1 MNLRLNG
8 LSLCLLM
15 RWLAAGLLVCMA
27 GSARMDAQAAVRT
40 RVQVLNVEGTQIAG
54 RTAAPNARDLAL
66 HFMHD
71 YQPGDRLV
79 VEGPAHLLVTLEQGR
94 AACELHRPHA
104 GAWSFVLPF
113 GTGEM
118 QPGSA
123 YAPGAFAALEHTVRV
138 HALTR
143 RELAARRNLAV
154 NACDQTNTMEPAAFP
169 HATASSVYHQMP
181 VFAARNAIDGERANT
196 HHGAWPYQSW
206 GPDKADGFW
215 WQLDFG
221 RMVELDEVRLV
232 LRADFPHDS
241 YWKQATLEFSD
252 GSTQTL
258 TLTRSTA
265 AQEFRFPVHRTAW
278 IRLTHLL
285 PAESSG
291 WCALTEVEA
300 WGHDLL

>member
-94 AACELHRPHA
+94 AACELHYPHA
-104 GAWSFVLPF
+104 GAWSFVFPF
-113 GTGEM
+113 GTSEM

-123 YAPGAFAALEHTVRV
+123 YAADAFSAHEHTVRV

-154 NACDQTNTMEPAAFP
+154 NACDQTNAMEPVAFP
-169 HATASSVYHQMP
+169 HAAASSVYHQMP

-196 HHGAWPYQSW
+196 HHGVWPYQSW
-206 GPDKADGFW
+206 GPDKADGLW

-258 TLTRSTA
+258 MLTRSAA
-265 AQEFRFPVHRTAW
+265 AQTFRFPARRTAW

-300 WGHDLL
+300 WGRDLR